1 MTGDVHAISLAH
13 NLLAAMIDNSI
24 THGNKLRIDPLSIT
38 WPRVVDVSDRALR
51 KVVIGLGGR
60 ENGQPRETGFDIAV
74 ASEVMAILGLTTSLK
89 DFRQRLGR
97 IVIGLDQDGQA
108 VTAEQ
113 LGTAGA
119 MAVLLRDAIKP
130 TLLQTVENTPV
141 FVHAGPFANIA
152 HGNSSIIA
160 DLMGLKMADC
170 VVTESGFG
178 ADMGMEKFMNIK
190 CRASGLV
197 PDAVVMVCTVRA
209 LKMHSGR
216 YRVVAGRPLD
226 PGLTREDLKAVEDG
240 CANLDKQIENARSFG
255 VPVVVAINAFG
266 TDTPAEVEVIRRRS
280 IAAGA
285 EGAHVSEVWGKGGA
299 GGEEL
304 ARAVLAAAEKPKSFR
319 FTYEVDWP
327 IKQKIEAIAT
337 RIYGADGVDY
347 LPLANQQIAQVH
359 RARLRQPAH
368 LHGQDASVDLARC
381 RAQGAAERI
390 SACRSARSAP
400 RWERAFSIPC
410 SARCG
415 RCRGCRPSPIRGRST
430 STTTA
435 TSSGSSEV
443 SGAVGDLDGG
453 GVEEDAVGR
462 YLADLASAAPAPGGG
477 SAAALAAALGAALV
491 AMTCRVTAKHA
502 GAAPSVVPLGEL
514 AEEADSL
521 RRRLT
526 ALANDDARVYS
537 DVIAARRLPVSERG
551 TGRAGRARARDRGA
565 GARGRREPQRARPVR
580 ADRAMRARQH
590 AQRPGRGGHPGP
602 RRPAGRRA
610 HRQDEPRRHRRRRLH
625 RRDDPPARR
634 PRRRGHDA
642 RRADRD
648 GAGRARRS
656 RILTRCAARTRP
668 PSSWRPSRPSRASAP
683 GFCPRS
689 ERRRRRSATFPR
701 RRSPRWP
708 RTCACR

>member
-1 MTGDVHAISLAH
+1 M
-13 NLLAAMIDNSI
+13 
-24 THGNKLRIDPLSIT
+24 
-38 WPRVVDVSDRALR
+38 SDRALR

-74 ASEVMAILGLTTSLK
+74 ASEVMAILGLTTSMK

-347 LPLANQQIAQVH
+347 LPLANQQIAKYTELGFGNLPICM
-359 RARLRQPAH
+359 AKTH
-368 LHGQDASVDLARC
+368 LSISHDAALKGR
-381 RAQGAAERI
+381 
-390 SACRSARSAP
+390 P
-400 RWERAFSIPC
+400 RDFRV
-410 SARCG
+410 
-415 RCRGCRPSPIRGRST
+415 PIR
-430 STTTA
+430 
-435 TSSGSSEV
+435 EV
-443 SGAVGDLDGG
+443 RASMGAGFLYPAARR
-453 GVEEDAVGR
+453 DA
-462 YLADLASAAPAPGGG
+462 DD
-477 SAAALAAALGAALV
+477 
-491 AMTCRVTAKHA
+491 A
-502 GAAPSVVPLGEL
+502 GAA
-514 AEEADSL
+514 
-521 RRRLT
+521 
-526 ALANDDARVYS
+526 
-537 DVIAARRLPVSERG
+537 
-551 TGRAGRARARDRGA
+551 
-565 GARGRREPQRARPVR
+565 VR
-580 ADRAMRARQH
+580 AQH
-590 AQRPGRGGHPGP
+590 VE
-602 RRPAGRRA
+602 
-610 HRQDEPRRHRRRRLH
+610 DRHRRRRQC
-625 RRDDPPARR
+625 
-634 PRRRGHDA
+634 
-642 RRADRD
+642 RRALLR
-648 GAGRARRS
+648 
-656 RILTRCAARTRP
+656 
-668 PSSWRPSRPSRASAP
+668 
-683 GFCPRS
+683 
-689 ERRRRRSATFPR
+689 
-701 RRSPRWP
+701 
-708 RTCACR
+708 